1 MTFGFIP
8 AAPAAPVIAPWVV
21 AGGALAA
28 KFVADLLRPPA
39 YDPFQTGG
47 TKPVAEPPGSVPLAI
62 PPNPPPEPEYD
73 PAPGKSPL
81 ARPVQPNSPSFDPD
95 SANSEH
101 VPGEEV
107 INFEWYSEI
116 PENAG
121 MVSFDLEI
129 TDARTD
135 RTFCDSG
142 EVSRPASTSTTRA
155 GSTRSNPRAFRFSG
169 GELVASQICSGT
181 PSGEDEVLAEL
192 EWLDADGN
200 VVETRR
206 WLRNSGTFAGRG
218 YESTTTYTARPS
230 SVTLGNGEVFA
241 APIESMRGPNG
252 FVPVP
257 QPYPEPETTPDEKP
271 LAPPSPG
278 SPPPLPKAPPSPQQ
292 VPGVDPFPI
301 PGTPSQPD
309 PNPGTDPAPGPSPS
323 TTPGVS
329 PDPKVPVPAPSTV
342 PGLDPATTTQTT
354 PGGLLA
360 AKPKPKPAITPSDA
374 HFPVPGK
381 PPVTSSG
388 ARPTVAAVSKEVG
401 RLEQKVQGLMGGN
414 PGLVPDWVTDLLLA
428 VGLLSELL
436 DGWGTAVPGVD
447 YEVTENCTG
456 KDYGDDGPP
465 KYSVTVDEA
474 PDAMAAVLARLDALA
489 GLEQG
494 NFELAQKTCK
504 IRPGKEGKWVTVN
517 FESDA
522 HSPQNNRPLR
532 KQLRYRD
539 LSNSDASAHSRHW
552 DSFTWEA
559 GPVCVI
565 HSGHSW
571 GVPQVWAASESE
583 GKRVIRFAA
592 SIAGVDPDKDGKWQT
607 TVSSNPRF
615 GQFGAMRVK
624 KIWGFNSVSKRDGSN
639 GPPELWGV

>member
-1 MTFGFIP
+1 MTFGFVP
-8 AAPAAPVIAPWVV
+8 AAPAAPVIAPWVI

-28 KFVADLLRPPA
+28 KFVSDLLRPPA
-39 YDPFQTGG
+39 YDPFKTGG
-47 TKPVAEPPGSVPLAI
+47 TAVVPESPGSVPVAV

-81 ARPVQPNSPSFDPD
+81 ARPVQPNSPSFDPE

-101 VPGEEV
+101 VPGEELP
-107 INFEWYSEI
+107 IQEWFSELGPYTGRARI
-116 PENAG
+116 RYELTDDSKGRKRCGSDVQTVGPSVTKSSAG
-121 MVSFDLEI
+121 F
-129 TDARTD
+129 
-135 RTFCDSG
+135 
-142 EVSRPASTSTTRA
+142 STTNAHSFKFTGRTLTA
-155 GSTRSNPRAFRFSG
+155 TSICRGDEDGTREAVAEIQFFAASG
-169 GELVASQICSGT
+169 ALI
-181 PSGEDEVLAEL
+181 
-192 EWLDADGN
+192 
-200 VVETRR
+200 ETKKI
-206 WLRNSGTFAGRG
+206 LRDSGTFVNGFVYG
-218 YESTTTYTARPS
+218 SSTYSARP
-230 SVTLGNGEVFA
+230 VAIEFDDGRTFD
-241 APIESMRGPNG
+241 APLQAMRGPNG

-257 QPYPEPETTPDEKP
+257 EPYPEPETRPDEKP

-292 VPGVDPFPI
+292 IPGVDPFPI

-309 PNPGTDPAPGPSPS
+309 PNPGPDPAPGPSPS
-323 TTPGVS
+323 TSPGIS
-329 PDPKVPVPAPSTV
+329 PNPKIPVPAPSSV

-354 PGGLLA
+354 PAGLLA

-381 PPVTSSG
+381 PPVTKAG

-428 VGLLSELL
+428 IGLLSELL
-436 DGWGTAVPGVD
+436 DGWGTSVPGTT
-447 YEVTENCTG
+447 YQVTENCTG

-465 KYSVTVDEA
+465 KWDVSIDEA

-489 GLEQG
+489 TLEQG
-494 NFELAQKTCK
+494 NFELAQKTCGT
-504 IRPGKEGKWVTVN
+504 RVGKQGKWVTVN

-522 HSPQNNRPLR
+522 NSPQNNRPLR

-559 GPVCVI
+559 GPVCCTFRSEIV
-565 HSGHSW
+565 
-571 GVPQVWAASESE
+571 GVLQVWAASESE
-583 GKRVIRFAA
+583 GKRVINFAA
-592 SIAGVDPDKDGKWQT
+592 AISGFSTDSDGEWQIAF
-607 TVSSNPRF
+607 SSNPRF
-615 GQFGAMRVK
+615 GQFGSMRVK
-624 KIWGFNSVSKRDGSN
+624 KIWGFNSVSKRDGSS